1 MGHRLFILRASHR
14 GGTAWPGR
22 ASLRVAFKNIE
33 VALSLSSVN
42 RQEGRCQPVLLLTAF
57 TPRSLSFRVGV
68 IRVSAD
74 QGIAG
79 EIRWTVIG
87 SIAGAGLSRSCSA
100 PGALSGRTIT
110 EVGACCQATVTAW
123 GRSQPTGQD

>member
-1 MGHRLFILRASHR
+1 MGHRLFILRANHR

-22 ASLRVAFKNIE
+22 ASLRVSFKNIE

-42 RQEGRCQPVLLLTAF
+42 RQEGRFQLVLLLTDF
-57 TPRSLSFRVGV
+57 TPMSLSFRVGV

-79 EIRWTVIG
+79 EIRWGGDRVY
-87 SIAGAGLSRSCSA
+87 RR
-100 PGALSGRTIT
+100 GRFIT
-110 EVGACCQATVTAW
+110 KLFSTRGTL
-123 GRSQPTGQD
+123 R